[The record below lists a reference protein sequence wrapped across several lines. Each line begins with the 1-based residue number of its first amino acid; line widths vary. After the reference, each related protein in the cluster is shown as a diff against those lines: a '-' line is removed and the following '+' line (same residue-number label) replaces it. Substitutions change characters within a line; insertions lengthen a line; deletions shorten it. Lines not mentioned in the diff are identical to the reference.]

1 MLRPVTSGFGR
12 DVQNRIDPVYFWPM
26 MHAVLLCEFRDIFLL
41 LYRLFLSHSISLLAL
56 TDRAPV
62 SKQT

>member
-26 MHAVLLCEFRDIFLL
+26 MHAVLLCEFRDIF
-41 LYRLFLSHSISLLAL
+41 YYYIVYF
-56 TDRAPV
+56 
-62 SKQT
+62 